1 MDIEI
6 VFVAFWRW
14 HWGYIFDVS
23 NEKAQI
29 TWWEKGC
36 VDLCDKNCKP
46 SDKIYDSSSICTIL
60 KTCSKNYK
68 NRAVVANLF
77 YSEKLN
83 PLIEKVNYEQVK
95 QLLAFLTK
103 PLDTAFLILRD
114 EEAKDIAEFERT
126 QGTARSNPFGMRASK
141 R

>member
-1 MDIEI
+1 MTTWQPL
-6 VFVAFWRW
+6 A
-14 HWGYIFDVS
+14 
-23 NEKAQI
+23 NE
-29 TWWEKGC
+29 
-36 VDLCDKNCKP
+36 N
-46 SDKIYDSSSICTIL
+46 YHFSSSICTIL

-141 R
+141 K